1 MNLRRPRHE
10 LRLRGA
16 ARVSPQR
23 GAARVSI
30 VWMISIV
37 VLFFVALFVAWI
49 GFDEAAQAKDQARIA
64 QEAAAAADARQTAEA
79 AAVTRISTATG
90 WYDPQYPVPH
100 TNVEQLG
107 ASLEDLKATFSDLGK
122 DIGTLQAALPVIKD
136 AYNARG
142 REIATLKD
150 ANQQLNSEKQSM
162 ETSLRE
168 AIAAKDA
175 EITNL
180 QKQVADA
187 QNNAQQK
194 QSELE
199 QQVAAIRKQRD
210 DLDQQIR
217 SLRGE
222 TEEERRRFGQ
232 EKQTWEAR
240 TQAMGKSLA
249 FLKEPEAADAE
260 VLAVSKD
267 LSLAWIDIGATQRLQ
282 RGTRFRVVSGRPGS
296 KEVKAWAEVS
306 RVEPNRAEVL
316 ISDLADRFD
325 PVVPGD
331 KVFNPLYDPRGD
343 RKAVL
348 AGRFSVPYDEG
359 RLKTLLQRMGIEL
372 QDQLQLDTDYLI
384 VGAEM
389 FTDEEGNPLEEP
401 LHPSEMPIYKDAEA
415 RGVQIVPLK
424 DLRSYF
430 KF

>member
-16 ARVSPQR
+16 ARVS
-23 GAARVSI
+23 I
-30 VWMISIV
+30 VWMISVV

-49 GFDEAAQAKDQARIA
+49 GFDEAAQAKDQAKLA

-100 TNVEQLG
+100 TNVEQLTL
-107 ASLEDLKATFSDLGK
+107 SLDDLKATFSDMGK

-150 ANQQLNSEKQSM
+150 ANQQLNSERQSM

-199 QQVAAIRKQRD
+199 QQVAAARAR
-210 DLDQQIR
+210 R
-217 SLRGE
+217 SAAASARRSRPGKRA
-222 TEEERRRFGQ
+222 RRR
-232 EKQTWEAR
+232 WAR
-240 TQAMGKSLA
+240 
-249 FLKEPEAADAE
+249 
-260 VLAVSKD
+260 
-267 LSLAWIDIGATQRLQ
+267 AW
-282 RGTRFRVVSGRPGS
+282 
-296 KEVKAWAEVS
+296 
-306 RVEPNRAEVL
+306 
-316 ISDLADRFD
+316 
-325 PVVPGD
+325 
-331 KVFNPLYDPRGD
+331 
-343 RKAVL
+343 
-348 AGRFSVPYDEG
+348 
-359 RLKTLLQRMGIEL
+359 
-372 QDQLQLDTDYLI
+372 
-384 VGAEM
+384 
-389 FTDEEGNPLEEP
+389 
-401 LHPSEMPIYKDAEA
+401 PS
-415 RGVQIVPLK
+415 
-424 DLRSYF
+424 
-430 KF
+430 